1 VCVVVGTWRG
11 WASQEEDCHQTMS
24 FFFHFILKIKREI
37 RGGKFFDFFF
47 CWANDLLREKT
58 IENAPSVFSLFSFY
72 FPSQTNLGLSFSSK
86 SSNSPPFYFIPA
98 RNFASR
104 VDLLHAGHNNGI
116 FSFPKLIIT

>member
-47 CWANDLLREKT
+47 CWANDLLGEKT
-58 IENAPSVFSLFSFY
+58 IENAPSVFSLF
-72 FPSQTNLGLSFSSK
+72 
-86 SSNSPPFYFIPA
+86 
-98 RNFASR
+98 
-104 VDLLHAGHNNGI
+104 
-116 FSFPKLIIT
+116 FSFISHHRQIWGCLSLQILHLFILFRLGISLRVLTFYTPASTMAFFLSPN